1 MKDYPYN
8 IEETFYAKNEYMFSK
23 SAASLCSGKC
33 IVANI
38 FISLWRMSFSYVK
51 YVKSKTFRLVLA

>member
-38 FISLWRMSFSYVK
+38 FIS
-51 YVKSKTFRLVLA
+51 